1 MKDQF
6 AEQLSALLDGELD
19 THEQDRTVSRLLDDD
34 AAMGKFGRYQ
44 LVGDMVRGESR
55 VLATGISRSVSAALA
70 DEPTVLAPPRRAWRW
85 AKPAAGIAVAAS
97 VAVAAVV
104 IAPGFMQ
111 QTGVVDSTPAI
122 VVAQPEKPIQLVA
135 SGNVASPAG
144 RQAVSSSGQW
154 QTLDAELS
162 DRLNRLVIEHHE
174 FGGRTGIKGPVAHI
188 GLVNYAGR

>member
-70 DEPTVLAPPRRAWRW
+70 DEPTVLAPQAGL
-85 AKPAAGIAVAAS
+85 ALGKPAAGIAVAAS

>member
-44 LVGDMVRGESR
+44 LVGDMVRGESG

-122 VVAQPEKPIQLVA
+122 VVAQPEKQIQLVA

-144 RQAVSSSGQW
+144 RPAVSSSGQW